1 MSTNPK
7 RTSILPLLLT
17 AALLVGLGACS
28 HWRHVSSQE
37 TAVPEEETG
46 GAMEAGSEKAGGLT
60 YWAELNNNASSV
72 KPSFQDVPFFQE
84 WQRRTGVSLSFIQ
97 PPAYQATET
106 LDVLLASGDLPDMI
120 EYEWDKFPGGPDK
133 AIADGYILRLN
144 DVIEKYA
151 PNLRKY
157 LNEHPD
163 IDKQV
168 RTGDGSYYV
177 FPFIRGDE
185 RLLTYQ
191 GPIVRKDWL
200 DDLGLPIPR
209 TIDDWHTV
217 LKAFKE
223 QKGVHAPLIFLG
235 MPDPLTGLDGGAF
248 IGAFGVKNDF
258 YLDGGHVKYGPL
270 EPGYKDFLALFRQWY
285 AEGLIDP
292 NIATVDTTTMDAS
305 MIWGRSGAGVWNSGS
320 GIGNWQAL
328 ARKTDPDAQYAP
340 APYPVLRQGE
350 RPKFGQRSFAYV
362 GTGGV
367 AISAKSPNV
376 EAATRMLD
384 YGYSPEGHM
393 LFNFGVEGQSYVM
406 QNGNPVYTDLIM
418 NNPDQLAP
426 SQALAMYTRANYFGP
441 FVQDVRYMEQYFN
454 LPEQQKAA
462 ELWSD
467 TDADLHQ
474 LPQTP
479 KTEEE
484 NSELSAI
491 MQDVKPLVEDASLK
505 IIFGV
510 EPLSSWDDCMEE
522 IRALGITRA
531 ISIQEEALDRYQMQ

>member
-1 MSTNPK
+1 MNANPK
-7 RTSILPLLLT
+7 RTSVLPLLLT
-17 AALLVGLGACS
+17 AALLIALGACS

-37 TAVPEEETG
+37 SAVPEGEAG
-46 GAMEAGSEKAGGLT
+46 GAKEAGAGKAGGLT
-60 YWAELNNNASSV
+60 YWAELNSNASSV
-72 KPSFQDVPFFQE
+72 KPRFQDVPFFQE
-84 WQRRTGVSLSFIQ
+84 WQRRTGVSLTFIQ

-168 RTGDGSYYV
+168 KTGDGSYYV

-200 DDLGLPIPR
+200 DELGLPVPE
-209 TIDDWHTV
+209 TIDDWHTM
-217 LKAFKE
+217 LTAFKE
-223 QKGVHAPLIFLG
+223 RKGVRAPLTFLG
-235 MPDPLTGLDGGAF
+235 MPDPLSGLNGGAF
-248 IGAFGVKNDF
+248 IGAFGVENDF
-258 YLDGGHVKYGPL
+258 YLDDGRVKYGPL

-305 MIWGRSGAGVWNSGS
+305 MISGRSGASVWNAGS

-328 ARKTDPDAQYAP
+328 GRKTDPDAQYAP
-340 APYPVLRQGE
+340 APYPVLRKGE

-376 EAATRMLD
+376 EAAARLLD
-384 YGYSPEGHM
+384 YGYGPEGHM

-406 QNGNPVYTDLIM
+406 KNGYPAYTGLIM
-418 NNPDQLAP
+418 NNPEQLAP
-426 SQALAMYTRANYFGP
+426 TQALAMYARANYFGP

-454 LPEQQKAA
+454 LPEQQKAIG
-462 ELWSD
+462 LWSD
-467 TDADLHQ
+467 TDAALHQ

-491 MQDVKPLVEDASLK
+491 MQDVKPLVEDVSLK

-510 EPLSSWDDCMEE
+510 EPLSSWDDCLEE
-522 IRALGITRA
+522 IRALGIARA
-531 ISIQEEALDRYQMQ
+531 ISIQEEALDRYRTH